1 MRRASHIALAE
12 LEDVFTFIYS
22 RVGNRKDA
30 EVLTLQV
37 ALKAL
42 PCLRRAGAASAIR
55 GSLFATAR
63 IALAEFW
70 SARLNVAKDEL
81 LGDPDYCVPESAPS
95 EDSGEVVQRILSS
108 LSTDH
113 RRVLTLRFV
122 DGRSLREVAV
132 EMNSTLRAVKVMQLR
147 ALRAAAKVGWRTGAR
162 SPCNDQQSGDTAFML
177 PDGAGGQPSL
187 ERNHDPRGGPVSA

>member
-1 MRRASHIALAE
+1 MDQKAMSLIPAAKLSRAWLAAPAVAFALVSLTVGLLAKQTLRSPYATPFFHFFFSDILHMKIWLATLALAE

-81 LGDPDYCVPESAPS
+81 LGDPDYCVPESAPPD
-95 EDSGEVVQRILSS
+95 DSGEVV
-108 LSTDH
+108 
-113 RRVLTLRFV
+113 
-122 DGRSLREVAV
+122 
-132 EMNSTLRAVKVMQLR
+132 
-147 ALRAAAKVGWRTGAR
+147 
-162 SPCNDQQSGDTAFML
+162 P
-177 PDGAGGQPSL
+177 
-187 ERNHDPRGGPVSA
+187 